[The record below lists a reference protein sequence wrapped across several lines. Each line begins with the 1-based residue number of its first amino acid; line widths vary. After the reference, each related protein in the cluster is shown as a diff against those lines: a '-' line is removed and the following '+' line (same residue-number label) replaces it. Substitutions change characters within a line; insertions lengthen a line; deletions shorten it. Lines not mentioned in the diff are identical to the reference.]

1 MNNFGTDTAGY
12 RSRLDPEEFAYRRWL
27 AGLFDGLVSPDS
39 RVANECQ
46 LLLQVRARPLLFAAF
61 VSGVVSDLLRSLP
74 AEDPWRHTTL
84 VQGTVLSVRG
94 DLFGTR
100 VDATDLIVPS
110 HPDFSSDSRLAA
122 LDSPLSKSAALV
134 IHLCA
139 QSWST
144 ARETL
149 TESIRGGLT
158 AEELYSDGCAAI
170 RWAMHRR
177 RTYTGA
183 EDPYSSVVSSAWVR
197 RARSVEKGQPWDEAR
212 RARLAM
218 QEKVPDGLY
227 EWFIAR

>member
-1 MNNFGTDTAGY
+1 MNDFENDSAAY
-12 RSRLDPEEFAYRRWL
+12 RSGPDPDVAAYARWL

-39 RVANECQ
+39 REANERQ
-46 LLLQVRARPLLFAAF
+46 MQLQVQARPVLFAGF

-74 AEDPWRHTTL
+74 AEDPWRHTTMI
-84 VQGTVLSVRG
+84 QGAVLSARG
-94 DLFGTR
+94 DLFGTV

-110 HPDFSSDSRLAA
+110 HPDHRSDQRLAA
-122 LDSPLSKSAALV
+122 LDSPLSKSAALM

-144 ARETL
+144 AHETL
-149 TESIRGGLT
+149 TESIRCGLA

-170 RWAMHRR
+170 RWVLHRR

-183 EDPYSSVVSSAWVR
+183 DDLYSSVVTSAWVR
-197 RARSVEKGQPWDEAR
+197 RARSVEEGQPWDEAR
-212 RARLAM
+212 RARLAT

>member
-1 MNNFGTDTAGY
+1 
-12 RSRLDPEEFAYRRWL
+12 
-27 AGLFDGLVSPDS
+27 
-39 RVANECQ
+39 
-46 LLLQVRARPLLFAAF
+46 
-61 VSGVVSDLLRSLP
+61 
-74 AEDPWRHTTL
+74 
-84 VQGTVLSVRG
+84 
-94 DLFGTR
+94 
-100 VDATDLIVPS
+100 
-110 HPDFSSDSRLAA
+110 
-122 LDSPLSKSAALV
+122 LV

-158 AEELYSDGCAAI
+158 AEELHSDGCAAI
-170 RWAMHRR
+170 RWALHRR

-183 EDPYSSVVSSAWVR
+183 DDPYSSVVTSAWVR

-227 EWFIAR
+227 EWFVAR

>member
-1 MNNFGTDTAGY
+1 MNDFGIDAAAH
-12 RSRLDPEEFAYRRWL
+12 RSELDPEEIAYARWL
-27 AGLFDGLVSPDS
+27 ASLFDGLVSPES

-46 LLLQVRARPLLFAAF
+46 LLLQVRARPLMFATF

-84 VQGTVLSVRG
+84 VQGAVLSVRG

-110 HPDFSSDSRLAA
+110 HPDFSSDSSLAA

-139 QSWST
+139 RNWSA

-149 TESIRGGLT
+149 IESIVGGLT
-158 AEELYSDGCAAI
+158 AEELYPNGSAAI
-170 RWAMHRR
+170 RWVMHRR

-183 EDPYSSVVSSAWVR
+183 DDPYSSVVTSAWIR
-197 RARSVEKGQPWDEAR
+197 RAHCVEEGQPWDEAR
-212 RARLAM
+212 RARLAV
-218 QEKVPDGLY
+218 QGKVPDGLY